1 MIESEA
7 SDDEVLTQAGIERA
21 QAIIACVDSDAE
33 NIFITLTAR
42 ELRSDIFIIARAS
55 AEDSEKKL
63 LARRRG
69 SRDLAV
75 QDVGRRRWRGWRCA
89 PRWAERSTSPTT
101 EWRRSRSRPSVE
113 AVGRR
118 IADVSGGAV
127 IVAIR
132 HSDGRLETQPPAET
146 ELQVG
151 RHAHRDGLAG
161 GGRAARPPVPAAA
174 RFFLDPR
181 SHPGDMT
188 SRVTDAAPLEELAAA
203 VRAATAAVRGAGE
216 GPAAQPTL
224 DRPRHKGLGDYSTN
238 AAMLLAPVLGAPPRE
253 IAGRIAGELEG
264 LLGEDLDRVEVA
276 GPGFLNLVLTDAWHQ
291 RALRWV
297 LDAGERFGAGGAARP
312 GADPVEFV
320 SANPTGPL
328 VAASGRH
335 AAYGDALARIL
346 EHHGHSVDREYYF
359 NDAGNQIRL
368 LGESVRARARGEEVP
383 EGGYQGEYVADL
395 AASIPDAA
403 DADVDELARGA
414 VEELLARIKA
424 TLERYGVH
432 FDVFFSERTLHTGS
446 PSPLERAIAVLEESG
461 HVYRSDGALWLR
473 TTDFGDDKDRVVV
486 RSNGQP
492 TYLAADIAYMQNKRE
507 RGFEL
512 QLVPVGSDHAAYAR
526 EMKAAMAALGGDPDT
541 VELPLLQ
548 FVHLVAGGEVFA
560 MSKRRGDFVTLDD
573 LLDEIGV
580 DATRF
585 FMLRTLPRPDD
596 RARRRAGPQAVAREP
611 RLLRPVRPREDRLD
625 GAAVARGAGFG
636 GALGGVGG
644 GGARGP
650 RTGPDQEAAGVPG

>member
-1 MIESEA
+1 
-7 SDDEVLTQAGIERA
+7 
-21 QAIIACVDSDAE
+21 
-33 NIFITLTAR
+33 
-42 ELRSDIFIIARAS
+42 
-55 AEDSEKKL
+55 
-63 LARRRG
+63 
-69 SRDLAV
+69 
-75 QDVGRRRWRGWRCA
+75 
-89 PRWAERSTSPTT
+89 
-101 EWRRSRSRPSVE
+101 
-113 AVGRR
+113 
-118 IADVSGGAV
+118 
-127 IVAIR
+127 
-132 HSDGRLETQPPAET
+132 
-146 ELQVG
+146 
-151 RHAHRDGLAG
+151 
-161 GGRAARPPVPAAA
+161 
-174 RFFLDPR
+174 
-181 SHPGDMT
+181 MT

-203 VRAATAAVRGAGE
+203 VRAAAAAVRGAGE
-216 GPAAQPTL
+216 APAAQPTL

-312 GADPVEFV
+312 ERILVEFV

-403 DADVDELARGA
+403 DADVDELSRVA
-414 VEELLARIKA
+414 VAELLARIKA

-548 FVHLVAGGEVFA
+548 FVHLVEGGEVFA

-573 LLDEIGV
+573 LLDAIGV

-585 FMLRTLPRPDD
+585 FMLRSSHDRTIELDVELARKQSRENPVYYVQYAHARIASMVRRLPEERVAAALSVEWD
-596 RARRRAGPQAVAREP
+596 AAGLEDLERDLIKKLLAFPGEVA
-611 RLLRPVRPREDRLD
+611 
-625 GAAVARGAGFG
+625 
-636 GALGGVGG
+636 
-644 GGARGP
+644 
-650 RTGPDQEAAGVPG
+650 EAAGRRAPHRITGYALELAQDFTAFYERCRVIGVTPESLESFRVALSAATQRTIALALRLLGVSAPDSM